1 MKIFRIVIFT
11 ILTALF
17 MISGVHGQQK
27 KQTAAVLEFVSADL
41 SKNEVTNLTNRFRNL
56 MSQTNAFDM
65 IERDK
70 MKDILKEQDFTMTES
85 CNSAECAVQ
94 IGQLLG
100 VEVMIAGDIGKMGQ
114 MYTIDLRM
122 VDVST
127 GKILL
132 TKSEDY
138 KGDIEG
144 LLTVMKLIA
153 NDFAG
158 IKTEGRSKGA
168 IIVAGQESF
177 GTAVFKLPVE
187 GATPVINGIAGNPVF
202 SKDIK
207 LNLPAGVHKIKFT
220 KSGYAATQE
229 FSIQI
234 KENEETSQTVEL
246 KEDKTATA
254 GADLSLNFGIVSI
267 TTSPAGAKL
276 LDGDIEVGTTPL
288 SGLKLSVGS
297 HTLTLKKSKY
307 HTQAFTVDIKDG
319 INRIPEKTLA
329 PNFGTLKITSV
340 PSGAKVKINGML
352 KQGATPLTFD
362 EFQSGYYEIEV
373 ERDRY
378 FAEKKSAEVKDLQTA
393 ETAFTLKPQFADVTI
408 NSNPSGAKVY
418 LDNQLLGTTPL
429 VKKGEAEGILAGKYS
444 LRLTMGSDLYI
455 DYEDAITVKAGEP
468 LTKTIDMKSN
478 FGTIKIATIMTGF
491 KVMVNGIEN
500 KEFSR
505 DLQAR
510 LKPGNYE
517 IEIIKDK
524 HQPVKKTV
532 SLADGATETIQAQF
546 TAKQGRIM
554 AYSVP
559 DGADFILTDETGKEI
574 YRGKSLDH
582 QVLIGTYTVKTQME
596 GYGNI
601 KTKTITVTEG
611 YKEPLEFAFTDEDK
625 MPSISITTDPSGAD
639 VYLDEK
645 LVGKS
650 PLTIS
655 KTTAG
660 DHNIKAIMKSG
671 GKELT
676 GESRFTLRTGEF
688 KNIDMKLV
696 AKTFLTITTTPTGA
710 DITVDGQY
718 IGKSPVT
725 TNAVGEGNHQ
735 ITATANKSG
744 IEYTG
749 ENSFYLYAGETKKID
764 LQLKDARFGT
774 FTDPRDGKTYKTVKI
789 GNQVWMAENLNY
801 DAGSGSWCYENSTS
815 NCSKYGRLYD
825 WATAKRVAP
834 PGWHLPSESE
844 FETLLR
850 NLGGEGANAYQQIIP
865 SGSSGFN
872 ALFGGWR
879 GRNGNFGIV
888 GSRANFWSS
897 SEHDK
902 DYAWHLDV
910 LSNNQKA
917 YLSSSSK
924 SNGFSVRCIKD

>member
-1 MKIFRIVIFT
+1 MKIKYAVLIFVL
-11 ILTALF
+11 LTVLASF
-17 MISGVHGQQK
+17 NGYAQQK
-27 KQTAAVLEFVSADL
+27 KKTAAVLEFVSADL

-56 MSQTNAFDM
+56 MSQTQAFDLV
-65 IERDK
+65 EREK
-70 MKDILKEQDFTMTES
+70 MKDILKEQDFSMTES

-122 VDVST
+122 IDVST
-127 GKILL
+127 SKILL

-177 GTAVFKLPVE
+177 GTAVFKLPID
-187 GATPVINGIAGNPVF
+187 GATPVINGVSGNPVF

-229 FSIQI
+229 FTVQI
-234 KENEETSQTVEL
+234 KENEETSQAVDM

-267 TTSPAGAKL
+267 TTSPAGAKV
-276 LDGDIEVGTTPL
+276 LDGDIEVGTTPV

-319 INRIPEKTLA
+319 FNRIPEKTLA
-329 PNFGTLKITSV
+329 ANYGTLKVMSV
-340 PSGAKVKINGML
+340 PSGAKIKINGML
-352 KQGATPLTFD
+352 KQGQTPQTFD
-362 EFQSGYYEIEV
+362 EFQSGMVEIEV

-378 FAEKKSAEVKDLQTA
+378 YAEKKSVEVKDLQVA
-393 ETAFTLKPQFADVTI
+393 EAAFTLKPQFADVTI
-408 NSNPSGAKVY
+408 NSTPSGAKVY
-418 LDNQLLGTTPL
+418 LDNEYIGSTPL
-429 VKKGEAEGILAGKYS
+429 VKKGEAEGILAGKYN
-444 LRLTMGSDLYI
+444 LRLTMSSDLYI

-478 FGTIKIATIMTGF
+478 FGTIKIITEMTGV

-517 IEIIKDK
+517 IEITKDK

-532 SLADGATETIQAQF
+532 SLADGAVETIQAQF
-546 TAKQGRIM
+546 IAKQGRII

-559 DGADFILTDETGKEI
+559 DGADLILSDDQGKEI
-574 YRGKSLDH
+574 IKGKNID
-582 QVLIGTYTVKTQME
+582 QMVLIGSYTLKAQME

-611 YKEPLEFAFTDEDK
+611 YKEPIEFTFTDEDK
-625 MPSISITTDPSGAD
+625 MPSISVTTDPAGAD
-639 VYLDEK
+639 VYLDGK
-645 LVGKS
+645 LAGMS
-650 PLTIS
+650 PLTIN

-660 DHNIKAIMKSG
+660 EHTIKAITKSG

-676 GESRFTLRTGEF
+676 GESRFTLRTGEI
-688 KNIDMKLV
+688 KNLDLKLI

-710 DITVDGQY
+710 EISVDGQY
-718 IGKSPVT
+718 LGKSPLT
-725 TNAVGEGNHQ
+725 TNEVGEGYHQ
-735 ITATANKSG
+735 IKATLKRGGDYS
-744 IEYTG
+744 G
-749 ENSFYLYAGETKKID
+749 ENSFYLSSGETKRID
-764 LQLKDARFGT
+764 VTLKEEIFGSL
-774 FTDPRDGKTYKTVKI
+774 TDPRDGKTYKTVKI
-789 GNQVWMAENLNY
+789 GNKVWMAENLNY
-801 DAGSGSWCYENSTS
+801 DAGSGSWCYDNSSS
-815 NCSKYGRLYD
+815 NCSQYGRLYN
-825 WATAKRVAP
+825 WETAKRVAP
-834 PGWHLPSESE
+834 AGWHLPSKSE
-844 FETLLR
+844 FETLLN
-850 NLGGEGANAYQQIIP
+850 NLGGSGANAYKQIING
-865 SGSSGFN
+865 GSSGFN

-879 GRNGNFGIV
+879 DDNGNFSYLGSYASVWSASELDNSYAWYLYV
-888 GSRANFWSS
+888 GSNYRRAG
-897 SEHDK
+897 
-902 DYAWHLDV
+902 
-910 LSNNQKA
+910 LSN
-917 YLSSSSK
+917 SSK
-924 SNGFSVRCIKD
+924 TGALSVRLVKD